1 MVTLASLVV
10 LGLVLGTLVGAVV
23 LTIPT
28 PVTAGGAN
36 LQASTAGF
44 PSGTHGAC
52 VVSAVRQALMSRNP
66 GTGIGFLVSAMA
78 RRC

>member
-10 LGLVLGTLVGAVV
+10 LGLVLGTLAGAIV

-28 PVTAGGAN
+28 PVMAGGAD
-36 LQASTAGF
+36 LQASAGGL

-52 VVSAVRQALMSRNP
+52 VVSAVRAALQSRDP
-66 GTGIGFLVSAMA
+66 GTGIGWLVHAMA

>member
-28 PVTAGGAN
+28 PVTAGVVD
-36 LQASTAGF
+36 LQAPAGGS
-44 PSGTHGAC
+44 PSGNHGAC
-52 VVSAVRQALMSRNP
+52 VVSAVRAALASRDP
-66 GTGIGFLVSAMA
+66 GTGIGWIIRAIA
-78 RRC
+78 RKC